1 MRICVFAEPELR
13 AGLTEQGVEWVG
25 GVELMDAI
33 LAVRE
38 SLAGHYFVYDH
49 VVHRSDLAMQG
60 DIRVPLES
68 SNESDGVKAVCEF
81 RVLASPAM
89 LPMLG
94 TKLGRLLGKFAV

>member
-1 MRICVFAEPELR
+1 
-13 AGLTEQGVEWVG
+13 
-25 GVELMDAI
+25 
-33 LAVRE
+33 
-38 SLAGHYFVYDH
+38 VYDH

>member
-1 MRICVFAEPELR
+1 
-13 AGLTEQGVEWVG
+13 
-25 GVELMDAI
+25 
-33 LAVRE
+33 
-38 SLAGHYFVYDH
+38 
-49 VVHRSDLAMQG
+49 MQG

-68 SNESDGVKAVCEF
+68 SNESDGVKAVCKF

>member
-1 MRICVFAEPELR
+1 
-13 AGLTEQGVEWVG
+13 
-25 GVELMDAI
+25 
-33 LAVRE
+33 
-38 SLAGHYFVYDH
+38 
-49 VVHRSDLAMQG
+49 MQG